1 MARRTP
7 RYSRSASRARPAR
20 SAPRRGA
27 RRSVAPR
34 RSVRSSGRRAGGASQ
49 TLRVVVTQQQ
59 PASTMLLSEAGRV
72 MAENAKRAKF

>member
-1 MARRTP
+1 MARRTS
-7 RYSRSASRARPAR
+7 RYSRTSSRSRSTR
-20 SAPRRGA
+20 SAPRRGS

-34 RSVRSSGRRAGGASQ
+34 RSVRSSGRRSGGAAQ

-59 PASTMLLSEAGRV
+59 PVSPMLLSDAGRI